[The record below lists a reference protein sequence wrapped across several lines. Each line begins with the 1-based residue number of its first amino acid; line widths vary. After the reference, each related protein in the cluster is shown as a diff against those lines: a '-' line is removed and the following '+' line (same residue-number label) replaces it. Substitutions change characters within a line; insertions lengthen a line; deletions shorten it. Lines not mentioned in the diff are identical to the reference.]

1 MTADGVNGHL
11 VGIRGWSL
19 RGRSS
24 APLRLGSL
32 ILRYEWDGPVQ
43 RTGKPILDSHHFL
56 PPTRPRPEVGF
67 YACKPRFAYE
77 RLHRYGTLECVGVVS
92 LFGRVVE
99 HEYGYRAERV
109 RVDALWVA
117 RGALPRR
124 WQEETPR
131 IADRLA
137 ERYRCD
143 AGARR
148 TVRDALEAARGF
160 VVGSPEGTRVEEGTR
175 SGRSTDG
182 G

>member
-1 MTADGVNGHL
+1 MTTNGSDGRL

-19 RGRSS
+19 RGRESD
-24 APLRLGSL
+24 PLQLGSL
-32 ILRYEWDGPVQ
+32 ILQYEWDGPVQ

-77 RLHRYGTLECVGVVS
+77 CLHRYGTLECVGVVS
-92 LFGRVVE
+92 LFGRVAE

-117 RGALPRR
+117 REALPRR
-124 WQEETPR
+124 WQEQASR

-137 ERYRCD
+137 ERYRCGAD
-143 AGARR
+143 ARR

-160 VVGSPEGTRVEEGTR
+160 AVGTPEERRVENG
-175 SGRSTDG
+175 S
-182 G
+182 